1 MLSRQFVFAT
11 AVAVCLWAREG
22 VAVPATNTLPGSKDT
37 RILEYRP
44 EEQVY
49 IRPESERFLDHLII
63 GLNRQDNKYF
73 LLPDMSRHGVELGS
87 SLEKVSKILFMLDFE
102 FSHGRIMEHVP
113 QYTHLYVAVP
123 DPEKGSSQPHHEERW
138 FKDYLIERA
147 GWSKQRVDS
156 NVHFFKTP
164 VPLLWARDISKI
176 IGFDKVGRAI
186 LGTSVQQ
193 APEQLSALEALQRA
207 FPAKFVLKKYE
218 PHIPD
223 LSPNISIE
231 GGDLEIV
238 VNPAGKTDLLVG
250 RHRVIRY
257 LRAAGLLAADAP
269 DTTLITN
276 EQIEAARRAYS
287 ESFFNLPVSF
297 VPQRVLLEPSR
308 GSPELFHLDMIVTV
322 LPPVGESAPRAF
334 VPTYLFEAVDAL
346 QDLRLE
352 SQIIS
357 KMQDEYNLVALQFE
371 AMGYEVLRLPIAD
384 HPVRSPANIGKYR
397 DRETGKS
404 VVMLSKYPYHIPIE
418 AQSPRDDFLQIYYD
432 LDAAAIAFRDSHNR
446 ESLEKLVSLLEGVWT
461 RLDAIAAKPNPI
473 FEMTRS
479 VFEQKGYVVK
489 TVPDYTYG
497 SGGIHCKILQ

>member
-1 MLSRQFVFAT
+1 MLCRRFVIAMAAT
-11 AVAVCLWAREG
+11 ASLWGGESVAI
-22 VAVPATNTLPGSKDT
+22 PATATLPGPKDP

-44 EEQVY
+44 DEQVF

-73 LLPDMSRHGVELGS
+73 LLPDMSDHTDILGS
-87 SLEKVSKILFMLDFE
+87 SVERVSKILFMLDFE
-102 FSHGRIMEHVP
+102 FSHGRMMEHVP
-113 QYTHLYVAVP
+113 ENTHLYVAVP
-123 DPEKGSSQPHHEERW
+123 DPEKGSTQPHYEEKW
-138 FKDYLIERA
+138 FKDYLLERA

-156 NVHFFKTP
+156 NVHFFKSP

-176 IGFDKVGRAI
+176 IGFDKEGRAI

-193 APEQLSALEALQRA
+193 APEQLSALEALQSA
-207 FPAKFVLKKYE
+207 FPKVFVLKQYE
-218 PHIPD
+218 PHIPQI
-223 LSPNISIE
+223 SPNISIE

-238 VNPAGKTDLLVG
+238 VNPNGKTDLLIG
-250 RHRVIRY
+250 RHRVLRY
-257 LRAAGLLAADAP
+257 LRTAGLLAADAP
-269 DTTLITN
+269 DTTPLTN
-276 EQIEAARRAYS
+276 DQIESARRAYS
-287 ESFFNLPVSF
+287 ESFFDLPVTF
-297 VPQRVLLEPSR
+297 VPHQVLMEPGR

-322 LPPVGESAPRAF
+322 LPPVGSSPPRAF

-346 QDLRLE
+346 QDVRLDP
-352 SQIIS
+352 QMIA

-384 HPVRSPANIGKYR
+384 HPVRSPVNIGKYR
-397 DRETGKS
+397 DRTTGKS
-404 VVMLSKYPYHIPIE
+404 VVMVSKYPYHIPIE
-418 AQSPRDDFLQIYYD
+418 AQSPRDEFLQIYYD
-432 LDAAAIAFRDSHNR
+432 LDAAGIAFRDSHSK
-446 ESLEKLVSLLEGVWT
+446 ESLEKLVSLLDGVWA